1 LRYQLGGRYAGMPVY
16 GTVVIDE
23 AFDKADA
30 EFTEVSMRIFEE
42 FGFQMVLAT
51 PLKMVQTLSEF
62 IGGAALVGIRDRRYS
77 SLRHVEVDSLGG

>member
-1 LRYQLGGRYAGMPVY
+1 
-16 GTVVIDE
+16 VVIDE

-30 EFTEVSMRIFEE
+30 QFTAVSMRVFET

-62 IGGAALVGIRDRRYS
+62 IGGAALVSIRDRKHS
-77 SLRHVEVDSLGG
+77 SLQHVELTELV